1 MPITQKRQLQIRLFI
16 PMLTLILI
24 GCRSTQSIPSPTTT
38 VEKDRVEATIPT
50 DRPMG
55 VMSQGD
61 SALAQAP
68 ALLPGAKSDLDL
80 LTGLT
85 QYSIKL
91 VVNDDGYTF
100 HGYSQVDY
108 TNTEDVPLERLY
120 FRLLP
125 NGHKSYGNGSL
136 TVSQVILDGML
147 VETKL
152 SLSDTVLEVPL
163 ASPLA
168 VGERVRLGFDF
179 QGVVPQ
185 DFGGDD
191 SPSGYGIFNYS
202 NDVLALSGWYPILAV
217 YDEDGWNLDPISP
230 IGDSVY
236 SDIALYSVE
245 VVADPDLTIAAT
257 GVEVNQQTL
266 EGVTHHQ
273 IVSGPA
279 RDFFLVMSPDFHVKS
294 TEIDGTQ
301 VNSYFL
307 PGHDTGGEAALSIT
321 ADSLHVFNKRFGA
334 YPYTEL
340 DVIDAPMRNALGV
353 EYPGIFLVASGLYEE
368 PDQPSFAVATAH
380 EVAHQW
386 WYGVVGNDVFEEP
399 WLDEALT
406 TYSSSLYYQEVV
418 GPGAYLGLV
427 DYWQGRYDRLIQDGG
442 DEPIA
447 EDLSYFENATN
458 PSSYGGVVYTK
469 GALFFKALRDEIGD
483 EAFFSALQGYYQE
496 HKYQIARGDDLLDSF
511 EEVTGKSLDG
521 LFQDW
526 LNSTEG

>member
-1 MPITQKRQLQIRLFI
+1 
-16 PMLTLILI
+16 
-24 GCRSTQSIPSPTTT
+24 
-38 VEKDRVEATIPT
+38 
-50 DRPMG
+50 
-55 VMSQGD
+55 
-61 SALAQAP
+61 
-68 ALLPGAKSDLDL
+68 
-80 LTGLT
+80 
-85 QYSIKL
+85 
-91 VVNDDGYTF
+91 
-100 HGYSQVDY
+100 
-108 TNTEDVPLERLY
+108 
-120 FRLLP
+120 
-125 NGHKSYGNGSL
+125 
-136 TVSQVILDGML
+136 
-147 VETKL
+147 
-152 SLSDTVLEVPL
+152 
-163 ASPLA
+163 
-168 VGERVRLGFDF
+168 
-179 QGVVPQ
+179 
-185 DFGGDD
+185 
-191 SPSGYGIFNYS
+191 
-202 NDVLALSGWYPILAV
+202 
-217 YDEDGWNLDPISP
+217 
-230 IGDSVY
+230 
-236 SDIALYSVE
+236 
-245 VVADPDLTIAAT
+245 
-257 GVEVNQQTL
+257 
-266 EGVTHHQ
+266 
-273 IVSGPA
+273 
-279 RDFFLVMSPDFHVKS
+279 
-294 TEIDGTQ
+294 
-301 VNSYFL
+301 L

-321 ADSLHVFNKRFGA
+321 ADSLHVFNERYGA

-340 DVIDAPMRNALGV
+340 DVVDAPMRNALGV
-353 EYPGIFLVASGLYEE
+353 EYPGIFLIASGLYEE